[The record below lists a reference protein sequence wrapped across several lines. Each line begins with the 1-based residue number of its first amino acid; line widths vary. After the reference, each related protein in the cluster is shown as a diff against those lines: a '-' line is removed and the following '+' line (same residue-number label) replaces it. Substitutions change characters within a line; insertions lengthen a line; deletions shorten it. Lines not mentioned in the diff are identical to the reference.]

1 MCPRVSQLAD
11 AGDPIGGRLTWLGH
25 ATVLIE
31 LDGVR
36 VLTDPVLRRR
46 VGHLARTDEVSTA
59 TLPPLDLVLVSHVH
73 YDHLDVPSL
82 RRLRPLAARVAV
94 PSGAARL
101 LRRAKFGSV
110 VEVSEGSELE
120 LGRVRVRAT
129 HAEHR
134 ASRHPL
140 APVVR
145 SLGFVVAG
153 SRTVYFAGDTDLFD
167 GMSSIADVLD
177 VALVPVA
184 GWGPRLPPGH
194 LDPTRAAE
202 GVRRLRPK
210 VAVPIH
216 WGTLKPL
223 YRRTPYSAGAPEEFA
238 ARVGEVAPEVD
249 VRILG
254 VGESC
259 SF

>member
-1 MCPRVSQLAD
+1 MSD
-11 AGDPIGGRLTWLGH
+11 GRLTWLGH

-31 LDGVR
+31 LDGLH

-46 VGHLARTDEVSTA
+46 LAHLERAEAVATA
-59 TLPPLDLVLVSHVH
+59 SLPPLDLVLISHVH

-82 RRLRPLAARVAV
+82 RRLGPLAARVAV
-94 PSGAARL
+94 PAGAARL
-101 LRRAKFGSV
+101 LRRTKVGSV
-110 VEVSEGSELE
+110 VEMNEGSELE
-120 LGRVRVRAT
+120 LGGVRVHAT

-140 APVVR
+140 APVLP
-145 SLGFVVAG
+145 SLGFVIAG
-153 SRTVYFAGDTDLFD
+153 SRTIYFAGDTDLFD
-167 GMSSIADVLD
+167 GMDAIADSLD

-194 LDPTRAAE
+194 LDPARAAE
-202 GVRRLRPK
+202 AVRRLRPR

-216 WGTLKPL
+216 WGTLKPV
-223 YRRTPYSAGAPEEFA
+223 YRRTPYSGDAPEEFA
-238 ARVGEVAPEVD
+238 ARVGEVAPDVE
-249 VRILG
+249 VRILR

-259 SF
+259 EL

>member
-1 MCPRVSQLAD
+1 MS
-11 AGDPIGGRLTWLGH
+11 GGRLTWLGH

-46 VGHLARTDEVSTA
+46 LAHLERAEAVATA
-59 TLPPLDLVLVSHVH
+59 SLPLLDLVLISHVH

-82 RRLRPLAARVAV
+82 RRLGPLAARVAV
-94 PSGAARL
+94 PAGAARL
-101 LRRAKFGSV
+101 LRRTKVGAV
-110 VEVSEGSELE
+110 VEMNEGSELE
-120 LGRVRVRAT
+120 VGGVRTRAT

-140 APVVR
+140 APVLP
-145 SLGFVVAG
+145 SLGYVIAG
-153 SRTVYFAGDTDLFD
+153 SRTIYFAGDTDLFD
-167 GMSSIADVLD
+167 GMDAIADSLD

-194 LDPTRAAE
+194 LDPARAAE
-202 GVRRLRPK
+202 AVRRLRPR

-216 WGTLKPL
+216 WGTLKPV
-223 YRRTPYSAGAPEEFA
+223 YRRTPYSGDAPEEFA
-238 ARVGEVAPEVD
+238 ACVGEVAPEVE
-249 VRILG
+249 VRILR

-259 SF
+259 EL

>member
-1 MCPRVSQLAD
+1 MSD
-11 AGDPIGGRLTWLGH
+11 GRLTWLGH

-31 LDGVR
+31 LYGVR

-46 VGHLARTDEVSTA
+46 LAHLERAEAVATA
-59 TLPPLDLVLVSHVH
+59 SLPPLDLVLVSHVH

-82 RRLRPLAARVAV
+82 RRLGPLAARVAV
-94 PSGAARL
+94 PTGAARL
-101 LRRAKFGSV
+101 LWRTKVGSV
-110 VEVSEGSELE
+110 VEMNEGSELE
-120 LGRVRVRAT
+120 LGGVRVRAT

-140 APVVR
+140 APVLP
-145 SLGFVVAG
+145 SLGYVVSG

-167 GMSSIADVLD
+167 GMDAIADPLD

-194 LDPTRAAE
+194 LDPARAAE
-202 GVRRLRPK
+202 AVRRLRPR

-216 WGTLKPL
+216 WGTLKPV
-223 YRRTPYSAGAPEEFA
+223 YRRTPYSGGAPEEFA
-238 ARVGEVAPEVD
+238 ARVAEVAPGVE
-249 VRILG
+249 VRILRI
-254 VGESC
+254 GES
-259 SF
+259 SGL

>member
-1 MCPRVSQLAD
+1 MSD
-11 AGDPIGGRLTWLGH
+11 GRLTWLGH

-46 VGHLARTDEVSTA
+46 LAHLERAEAVATA
-59 TLPPLDLVLVSHVH
+59 SLPPLDLVLVSHVH

-82 RRLRPLAARVAV
+82 RRLGPLAARVAV
-94 PSGAARL
+94 PTGAARL
-101 LRRAKFGSV
+101 LWRTKVGSV
-110 VEVSEGSELE
+110 VEMNEGPELE
-120 LGRVRVRAT
+120 LGGVRVRAT

-140 APVVR
+140 APVLP
-145 SLGFVVAG
+145 SLGYVVSG

-167 GMSSIADVLD
+167 GMDAIADPLD

-194 LDPTRAAE
+194 LDPARAAE
-202 GVRRLRPK
+202 AVRRLRPR

-216 WGTLKPL
+216 WGTLKPV
-223 YRRTPYSAGAPEEFA
+223 YRRTPYSGGAPEEFA
-238 ARVGEVAPEVD
+238 ARVAEVAPGVE
-249 VRILG
+249 VRILRIS
-254 VGESC
+254 ES
-259 SF
+259 SGL

>member
-1 MCPRVSQLAD
+1 
-11 AGDPIGGRLTWLGH
+11 
-25 ATVLIE
+25 VLIE
-31 LDGVR
+31 LDGVA

-46 VGHLARTDEVSTA
+46 VGHLVRADGIPASA
-59 TLPPLDLVLVSHVH
+59 LPPLDLVLVSHVH

-82 RRLRPLAARVAV
+82 RRLGSHAKRVVV
-94 PSGAARL
+94 PVGAARL
-101 LRRAKFGSV
+101 LRRTNAGAV
-110 VEVSEGSELE
+110 VELAEGSELE
-120 LGRVRVRAT
+120 LEGVHVRAT
-129 HAEHR
+129 HAVHR

-140 APVVR
+140 APVLP

-167 GMSSIADVLD
+167 GMSSITDGLD

-194 LDPTRAAE
+194 LDPAGAAE
-202 GVRRLRPK
+202 AVRRLRPK
-210 VAVPIH
+210 LAVPIH
-216 WGTLKPL
+216 WGTYRPL
-223 YRRTPYSAGAPEEFA
+223 YRRTPYTPDAPEEFA

-254 VGESC
+254 VGESL
-259 SF
+259 FF

>member
-1 MCPRVSQLAD
+1 MSD
-11 AGDPIGGRLTWLGH
+11 GRLTWLGH

-46 VGHLARTDEVSTA
+46 LAHLERAEAVATA
-59 TLPPLDLVLVSHVH
+59 SLPPLDLVLVSHVH

-82 RRLRPLAARVAV
+82 RRLGPLAARVAV
-94 PSGAARL
+94 PTGAARL
-101 LRRAKFGSV
+101 LWRTKVGSV
-110 VEVSEGSELE
+110 VEMNEGSELE
-120 LGRVRVRAT
+120 LGGVRVRAT

-140 APVVR
+140 APVLP
-145 SLGFVVAG
+145 SLGYVVSG

-167 GMSSIADVLD
+167 GMDAIADPLD

-194 LDPTRAAE
+194 LDAARRGADPLGHAEAGVPADAVLRRRA
-202 GVRRLRPK
+202 GRVRRARRRGRARGRGADPAHRRELRALT
-210 VAVPIH
+210 VS
-216 WGTLKPL
+216 GGGDG
-223 YRRTPYSAGAPEEFA
+223 SAASP
-238 ARVGEVAPEVD
+238 
-249 VRILG
+249 
-254 VGESC
+254 
-259 SF
+259 